1 MFDINIFDSTST
13 HLCECHDLDNAR
25 EGIFFSSAKGSLL
38 QDARRT
44 RVDGYLT
51 SCPFVCSSY
60 VLSRSNER
68 RRRGKREDREEG
80 GGGVRAIKARPNKYK
95 R

>member
-1 MFDINIFDSTST
+1 MFVTHNVKIFQSSRRLLVFDINIFDGTST

-25 EGIFFSSAKGSLL
+25 EGIFFERKGLAL

-51 SCPFVCSSY
+51 SCPFVCPAY
-60 VLSRSNER
+60 VLSRSNE
-68 RRRGKREDREEG
+68 KEREEEG
-80 GGGVRAIKARPNKYK
+80 KEER
-95 R
+95 